1 MLVVVPDNLFSRT
14 DAMNAFIEKHKKN
27 IIGVLSGWDRIVFR
41 GTLRLVANLAGMYSY
56 LAYRGILLKDFKEY
70 AQHKTAQLIE
80 ASVAKTEQGGRPN
93 QYLPSARADKE
104 RIALDIASRD
114 GVTEGLI
121 CILRTVEPCMTYQL
135 HRNRQNKTLD
145 LELFHGKCMHLY
157 HYWYDE
163 YFGFMG
169 ARIQTWFP
177 FAIQMWM
184 NGREWLARRMDQ
196 QGLAYARQDNC
207 FPWIADFARAQ
218 ELMDQLHSTDWCTQF
233 GRIARFLN
241 PTHETMFGEFPLH
254 YYWTSHQTEWAT
266 DIAFRDR
273 QALAGIYPQLV
284 RGSMIAFGSK
294 DVLRFLGKRI
304 DRRSQDEVTSS
315 YKDRPEGVRVK
326 HQSHA
331 NSVKAYDKAG
341 SILRAECTI
350 NNHRAFSVYR
360 ASERDPAGPKKRL
373 AMSKGIADLYARSQV
388 SGQVNDRYLE
398 ALATLDT
405 SQRVQEVV
413 SPICRRHRSKGKSI
427 RAMRPWSEP
436 DQQLLAAVAACGL
449 AGDFR
454 NRDIAARLYP
464 NRPAKE
470 VSSKV
475 TYLLRLLREHKI
487 IRRLPNTRK
496 YRLTPN
502 GAQIIATIFLTQNA
516 TTEQLNK
523 AAA

>member
-1 MLVVVPDNLFSRT
+1 MKS
-14 DAMNAFIEKHKKN
+14 FIEKHAKN

-41 GTLRLVANLAGMYSY
+41 GTLRLVANLAGMNSY
-56 LAYRGILLKDFKEY
+56 LSYLGILMKDFKQY
-70 AQHKTAQLIE
+70 AQEKTAQLIQ
-80 ASVAKTEQGGRPN
+80 ASVAKAEQAGRPN
-93 QYLPSARADKE
+93 RYLPSARTDKE
-104 RIALDIASRD
+104 RVALDIAAHD

-121 CILRTVEPCMTYQL
+121 CILRTIEPCLTYQL

-145 LELFHGKCMHLY
+145 LELFQGKCLHLY
-157 HYWYDE
+157 HYWYDA

-196 QGLAYARQDNC
+196 EQLAYRRHDNC
-207 FPWIADFARAQ
+207 FPWIADFTQAQ
-218 ELMDQLHSTDWCTQF
+218 ELMDQLHGTDWCSQF
-233 GRIARFLN
+233 DRLARFLN
-241 PTHETMFGEFPLH
+241 SAHETMFAGFPLH

-273 QALAGIYPQLV
+273 QALASLYPQLV
-284 RGSMIAFGSK
+284 RGSIIAFGSK
-294 DVLRFLGKRI
+294 DVLRFLGNRP

-315 YKDRPEGVRVK
+315 YQDRPEGIRVK
-326 HQSHA
+326 HQAHA
-331 NSVKAYDKAG
+331 NSVKVYDKAG
-341 SILRAECTI
+341 SLLRTECTI
-350 NNHRAFSVYR
+350 NNHRAFRVYR
-360 ASERDPAGPKKRL
+360 RSERDPQGPPKTL
-373 AMSKGIADLYARSQV
+373 LMSKGIADLYARSQV
-388 SGQVNDRYLE
+388 SQHVNDRYLE
-398 ALATLDT
+398 ALAQLDT
-405 SQRVQEVV
+405 SERVEEVV
-413 SPICRRHRSKGKSI
+413 SPICRRHTSQGKSI
-427 RAMRPWSEP
+427 RALRPWSEP

-454 NRDIAARLYP
+454 NRDIASRLYP

-487 IRRLPNTRK
+487 IRRLPKTRK
-496 YRLTPN
+496 YRLTPK
-502 GAQIIATIFLTQNA
+502 GAKIIATIFLTQKA

>member
-1 MLVVVPDNLFSRT
+1 MKSFLD
-14 DAMNAFIEKHKKN
+14 KHAQS

-41 GTLRLVANLAGMYSY
+41 GTLRLVAHLAGMYSY
-56 LAYRGILLKDFKEY
+56 LAHRRILLKDFKEY
-70 AQHKTAQLIE
+70 AQRQTAALIQ
-80 ASVAKTEQGGRPN
+80 ASVAKAEQAGWPN
-93 QYLPSARADKE
+93 QYLSSARTDKE
-104 RIALDIASRD
+104 AIALAIAARE
-114 GVTEGLI
+114 GITKGLI
-121 CILRTVEPCMTYQL
+121 CILRTVEPCPTYQL

-145 LELFHGKCMHLY
+145 LELFQGKCLHLY
-157 HYWYDE
+157 HYWYDD

-184 NGREWLARRMDQ
+184 NGREWLARQMDREH
-196 QGLAYARQDNC
+196 LAYRRHDNC
-207 FPWIADFARAQ
+207 FPWIADFAHAQ
-218 ELMDQLHSTDWCTQF
+218 ALMDQLHQTDWCQQF
-233 GRIARFLN
+233 DRIARFLN
-241 PTHETMFGEFPLH
+241 PVHKTMWGDFPLH
-254 YYWTSHQTEWAT
+254 YYWTSYQTEWAT

-284 RGSMIAFGSK
+284 RGAMIAFGSK
-294 DVLRFLGKRI
+294 DVLRFLGHRP

-315 YKDRPEGVRVK
+315 YQERPEGIRVK
-326 HQSHA
+326 HQAHA
-331 NSVKAYDKAG
+331 NSVKTYDKAG
-341 SILRAECTI
+341 SILRTECTV
-350 NNHRAFSVYR
+350 NNHRAFHVYR
-360 ASERDPAGPKKRL
+360 RSERDPDGPQRTL
-373 AMSKGIADLYARSQV
+373 RMSKGIADLYARSQV
-388 SGQVNDRYLE
+388 SGKVNDRYLE

-405 SQRVQEVV
+405 STRVEEVV
-413 SPICRRHRSKGKSI
+413 APICRRHTVQGKSI
-427 RAMRPWSEP
+427 RALRPWSES
-436 DQQLLAAVAACGL
+436 DQQLLAAIGTCGL

-464 NRPAKE
+464 HRPARD

-487 IRRLPNTRK
+487 IRRLPKTRK

-502 GAQIIATIFLTQNA
+502 GAKIIATIFLTQKA

>member
-1 MLVVVPDNLFSRT
+1 MKSFLD
-14 DAMNAFIEKHKKN
+14 KHAQN

-56 LAYRGILLKDFKEY
+56 LAHRKILLKDFKEY
-70 AQHKTAQLIE
+70 AQRQTAALIQ
-80 ASVAKTEQGGRPN
+80 ASVAKAEQGGRPN
-93 QYLPSARADKE
+93 QYLSSTRTDKE
-104 RIALDIASRD
+104 QIALDLAARE
-114 GVTEGLI
+114 GVTKGLI
-121 CILRTVEPCMTYQL
+121 CILRTVELCQTYQL
-135 HRNRQNKTLD
+135 HRNRQNQTLE
-145 LELFHGKCMHLY
+145 LELFQGKCLHLY
-157 HYWYDE
+157 HYWYDD

-184 NGREWLARRMDQ
+184 NGREGLAHRMDQ
-196 QGLAYARQDNC
+196 EHLAYRRDDNC

-218 ELMDQLHSTDWCTQF
+218 ALMDQLHQTDWCQQF
-233 GRIARFLN
+233 DRIARFLN
-241 PTHETMFGEFPLH
+241 PAHETMWGDFPLH

-294 DVLRFLGKRI
+294 DVLRFLGSRP

-315 YKDRPEGVRVK
+315 YQERPEGIRVK
-326 HQSHA
+326 HQAHA
-331 NSVKAYDKAG
+331 NSVKTYDKAG
-341 SILRAECTI
+341 SILRTECTI
-350 NNHRAFSVYR
+350 NNHRAFHVYR
-360 ASERDPAGPKKRL
+360 RSERDPQGPPRTL
-373 AMSKGIADLYARSQV
+373 PMSKGIADLYARSEV
-388 SGQVNDRYLE
+388 SGKVNDRYLE

-405 SQRVQEVV
+405 STRVEEVV
-413 SPICRRHRSKGKSI
+413 APICRRHTAHGKSI
-427 RAMRPWSEP
+427 RALRPWSES
-436 DQQLLAAVAACGL
+436 DQQLLAAVADCGL

-464 NRPAKE
+464 HRPVQE

-475 TYLLRLLREHKI
+475 TYLLRLLREHKL
-487 IRRLPNTRK
+487 IRRLPKTRK

-502 GAQIIATIFLTQNA
+502 GAKIIATIFLTQKA

>member
-1 MLVVVPDNLFSRT
+1 
-14 DAMNAFIEKHKKN
+14 MNAFIEKHSKS

-41 GTLRLVANLAGMYSY
+41 GTLRLVANLAGMYAY
-56 LAYRGILLKDFKEY
+56 LAHRRILMKDFKEY
-70 AQHKTAQLIE
+70 AQRKTAKLIE
-80 ASVAKTEQGGRPN
+80 ASVAKAEQGGRPN
-93 QYLPSARADKE
+93 RYLPSARTDKE
-104 RIALDIASRD
+104 QIALDIASRD
-114 GVTEGLI
+114 GVQEGLI

-135 HRNRQNKTLD
+135 HRNRQRKTLD
-145 LELFHGKCMHLY
+145 LTLFHGKCMHLY
-157 HYWYDE
+157 HYWYDA

-184 NGREWLARRMDQ
+184 NGREWLAKRMDQ
-196 QGLAYARQDNC
+196 EALAYRRYDNC
-207 FPWIADFARAQ
+207 FPWIADFPRAQ
-218 ELMDQLHSTDWCTQF
+218 ELMDQLHSTDWAWQF
-233 GRIARFLN
+233 DRIARFLN
-241 PTHETMFGEFPLH
+241 PAHETMFAGFPLH

-266 DIAFRDR
+266 DIAFRDP
-273 QALAGIYPQLV
+273 QVLAGIYPQLV
-284 RGSMIAFGSK
+284 RGSMIAFGSR
-294 DVLRFLGKRI
+294 DVLRFLGNRF
-304 DRRSQDEVTSS
+304 DRRSRDDVTSS
-315 YKDRPEGVRVK
+315 YRDRPEGIRVK
-326 HQSHA
+326 HQARA
-331 NSVKAYDKAG
+331 NSVKTYDKAG
-341 SILRAECTI
+341 SILRTECTI

-360 ASERDPAGPKKRL
+360 PSERDPQGPKKRL
-373 AMSKGIADLYARSQV
+373 LMSKGIADLYARSQV
-388 SGQVNDRYLE
+388 SGHVNDRYLE

-405 SQRVQEVV
+405 SERVQEVIR
-413 SPICRRHRSKGKSI
+413 PICCRHKSNGKSI
-427 RAMRPWSEP
+427 RALRPWAEP

-502 GAQIIATIFLTQNA
+502 GAKIIATVFLTQNA
-516 TTEQLNK
+516 TTQQLNK

>member
-1 MLVVVPDNLFSRT
+1 
-14 DAMNAFIEKHKKN
+14 MNSFIVKHKKH
-27 IIGVLSGWDRIVFR
+27 IMGVLSGWDRIVFR
-41 GTLRLVANLAGMYSY
+41 GTLRLVANLAGMCSY

-80 ASVAKTEQGGRPN
+80 ASVAKAEQGGRPN
-93 QYLPSARADKE
+93 VYLPSARTDKE
-104 RIALDIASRD
+104 QVALDIAARD

-135 HRNRQNKTLD
+135 HRNRQAKTLD
-145 LELFHGKCMHLY
+145 LELFQGKCMHLY

-184 NGREWLARRMDQ
+184 NGREWLARKMDQ
-196 QGLAYARQDNC
+196 ETLAYKRHDNC
-207 FPWIADFARAQ
+207 FPWIADFPRAQ
-218 ELMDQLHSTDWCTQF
+218 QYMDQLHSTDWAKQF
-233 GRIARFLN
+233 DRIARFLN
-241 PTHETMFGEFPLH
+241 PAHETMFADFPLH

-266 DIAFRDR
+266 DIAFRDP

-284 RGSMIAFGSK
+284 RGSMIAFGSR
-294 DVLRFLGKRI
+294 DVLRFLGKRLYPNSSE
-304 DRRSQDEVTSS
+304 DVTSS
-315 YKDRPEGVRVK
+315 YQDRPEGIRVK
-326 HQSHA
+326 HQAHA
-331 NSVKAYDKAG
+331 NSVKTYDKAG
-341 SILRAECTI
+341 SILRTECTI

-360 ASERDPAGPKKRL
+360 ASERNPKGPKKRL
-373 AMSKGIADLYARSQV
+373 PMSKGIADLYARSQL

-405 SQRVQEVV
+405 SERVQEVV
-413 SPICRRHRSKGKSI
+413 RPICRRHRSKGKSI

-454 NRDIAARLYP
+454 NRDIAVRLYP
-464 NRPAKE
+464 TRPAKE

-475 TYLLRLLREHKI
+475 TYLLRLLREHRI

-496 YRLTPN
+496 YRLTAH
-502 GAQIIATIFLTQNA
+502 GAKIIATILLTQNA
-516 TTEQLNK
+516 TTQQLNK

>member
-1 MLVVVPDNLFSRT
+1 MLVVVPDNLFFKE
-14 DAMNAFIEKHKKN
+14 DAMNSFIEKHRKH

-41 GTLRLVANLAGMYSY
+41 GTLRLVANLAGMNSY
-56 LAYRGILLKDFKEY
+56 LSYLGILMKDFKEY
-70 AQHKTAQLIE
+70 AQRKTAELIE
-80 ASVAKTEQGGRPN
+80 ASVAKAEPAGRPN
-93 QYLPSARADKE
+93 RYLPSARTDKE
-104 RIALDIASRD
+104 QIALDIAARD
-114 GVTEGLI
+114 GVQQGLI

-145 LELFHGKCMHLY
+145 LELFQGKCMHLY

-196 QGLAYARQDNC
+196 ETLAYRREDNC

-218 ELMDQLHSTDWCTQF
+218 ELMDQLHATDWVRQF
-233 GRIARFLN
+233 DRIARFLN
-241 PTHETMFGEFPLH
+241 PAHETMFAGFPLH

-266 DIAFRDR
+266 DLAFRDP

-284 RGSMIAFGSK
+284 RGAMIAFVSK
-294 DVLRFLGKRI
+294 DVLRFLGKRLYPN
-304 DRRSQDEVTSS
+304 SQEDVTSS
-315 YKDRPEGVRVK
+315 YKDRPEGIRIK
-326 HQSHA
+326 HEAHA

-341 SILRAECTI
+341 SILRTECTI
-350 NNHRAFSVYR
+350 NNHRAFRVYR
-360 ASERDPAGPKKRL
+360 PSERDPHGPKKTL
-373 AMSKGIADLYARSQV
+373 PMSKGIADLYARSQV
-388 SGQVNDRYLE
+388 SGRINDRYLE

-405 SQRVQEVV
+405 SARVEAVV
-413 SPICRRHRSKGKSI
+413 APICRRHTSKGKSI
-427 RAMRPWSEP
+427 RALRPWSPP
-436 DQQLLAAVAACGL
+436 DQQLLTAVSACGL

-454 NRDIAARLYP
+454 NRDLAAQLYP
-464 NRPAKE
+464 NRPAHE
-470 VSSKV
+470 ASSKV

-487 IRRLPNTRK
+487 IRRLPHTRK
-496 YRLTPN
+496 YRLTPK